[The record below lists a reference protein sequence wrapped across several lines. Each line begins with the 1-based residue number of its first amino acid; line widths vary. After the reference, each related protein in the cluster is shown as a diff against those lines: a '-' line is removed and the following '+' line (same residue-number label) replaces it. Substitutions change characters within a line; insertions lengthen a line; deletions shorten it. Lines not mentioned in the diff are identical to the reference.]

1 MTQLSLPNGQILD
14 FEDASQEQISTILK
28 KLKTDQPEIFEEKVS
43 EEKVSEEKITFPDTR
58 TASFEELKEFY
69 RGRDK
74 KEEKEIFQPTHEG
87 EVKSHVLQF
96 DYGQADNDTERE
108 LRLKRLFGEGTYKKV
123 GYNDYVLLLDNISPE
138 LKEKYNLP
146 DDGTIRVNKKG
157 FSIYDVSRVVGHDRG
172 ALTASLGIGLLTGG
186 WGFWY
191 SAIAQGLAAAGGK
204 AFDELV
210 VEKYQGMSAQDDDQ
224 IYGDIAIT
232 GGIWTVAD
240 IATRG
245 AFKAIRAI
253 AKGKG
258 PKTDP
263 LRVEAIIAK
272 GFSRSQAEKLA
283 REELKTDLRV
293 AVRAGAAPT
302 VGEVSQ
308 KAITSRIQAIYEGI
322 FPNQKAA
329 LKNREYVKKV
339 MEDFGVGRITEE
351 QAKINL
357 KKQADAISATI
368 TDAMQKANVDEALR
382 IANRHMNEVIGNE
395 FDLIAQ
401 LYKPNQGLDIGFQ
414 QGLNQAARLF
424 DQDAQILYKKS
435 ENLLEGVQL
444 RVPDFAADS
453 AGNVFINVEKMPA
466 FFDGKA
472 LHEVVRN
479 LQADKALR
487 AAAPDTFKGGL
498 FQYILGKENW
508 TLSELTSLRS
518 ALRMSTKDPGIMP
531 GLADQ
536 QVGKI
541 IQSINGT
548 INKRLEQLANI
559 RATGHIDPAGPLALT
574 DSATLKRCEEGIM
587 AWKKADKYYKDGI
600 QRFNNGAMQLLDKNI
615 KEKFFIGNKPVLD
628 HIIEPGNATKLKTY
642 LNAITPSGL
651 KTLGEISGA
660 NPNVFRQAARF
671 AAEGNMKEANAV
683 LRNAGISDDLIPKMP
698 EFIGKLPLDDAYR
711 IQMTTEFGQVMR
723 DFARLATARA
733 NPLTVRNAMR
743 DSLAK
748 EWLGQAYRQ
757 SRRQGVFEPGNFA
770 SKFDDLGKDLQATL
784 FGKNNANMIRELTR
798 DYYMVGKGSNVF
810 AEATANIIGKEATQ
824 LRSKAEAMSAIPN
837 IGGQPSRTLAE
848 TLNGMKEV
856 INTSKAQSDDAL
868 YKAFASGKLE
878 DPDQLVQA
886 ILSNPKM
893 YDRLVAEFGDS
904 TMELAGGFKDSVMT
918 RLIGPAFPEG
928 ITTEAVANGIWGPAL
943 RRSIDKLN
951 TNGAL
956 SKILGQE
963 TVTDLIKVSKMGERI
978 SDAILKGKTGLAPA
992 SFAAGAGMR
1001 LVMDPLAFIR
1011 EAVGVLLLGR
1021 IFRQKWF
1028 LNMLLSPD
1036 IPATLYRRGLRAGIN
1051 LEGPRILGVGPRLN
1065 ATFLGAREQ
1074 INQSARLLG
1083 AMQLKPTGDTREK
1096 VIEGVQDIKEFI
1108 RPAVQTGI
1116 AAGRD
1121 VLREVEVDK
1130 VLGVR

>member
-14 FEDASQEQISTILK
+14 FEDASQGQISTILK

-43 EEKVSEEKITFPDTR
+43 EEKVSEEKITFPDAR
-58 TASFEELKEFY
+58 TASYEELKEFY
-69 RGRDK
+69 QGRYK

-96 DYGQADNDTERE
+96 DYGQADNDAERE
-108 LRLKRLFGEGTYKKV
+108 RRLKRTFGEGTYEKV

-157 FSIYDVSRVVGHDRG
+157 FSIYDVSRAVGHDRG
-172 ALTASLGIGLLTGG
+172 ALVASLGIGLLTGG
-186 WGFWY
+186 WGFWP
-191 SAIAQGLAAAGGK
+191 SVIAQGLAAAGGK

-210 VEKYQGMSAQDDDQ
+210 VEKYQGMSAQADDEV
-224 IYGDIAIT
+224 YGDIAIT

-245 AFKAIRAI
+245 AFKAVRAI
-253 AKGKG
+253 VKGKG

-263 LRVEAIIAK
+263 LRVEEIMGK
-272 GFSRSQAEKLA
+272 GFNRSQAEKIA
-283 REELKTDLRV
+283 REEVKTELRV
-293 AVRAGAAPT
+293 AVREGAAPT
-302 VGEVSQ
+302 IGEVSQ

-329 LKNREYVKKV
+329 LKNRDYITKV
-339 MEDFGVGRITEE
+339 MKDFGAGNITEE

-357 KKQADAISATI
+357 KKQGDAISANIADT
-368 TDAMQKANVDEALR
+368 MEKANVDEALR
-382 IANRHMNEVIGNE
+382 IANKHMNEVIGNE
-395 FDLIAQ
+395 FDLITQ

-414 QGLNQAARLF
+414 QGLSQAARLF

-435 ENLLEGVQL
+435 ENLLAGVKL
-444 RVPDFAADS
+444 RVPDFRVDS
-453 AGNVFINVEKMPA
+453 TGKVFINLEKLPA
-466 FFDGKA
+466 FFDGKP
-472 LHEVVRN
+472 LHQVVRN
-479 LQADKALR
+479 LQADEALR
-487 AAAPDTFKGGL
+487 AAAPETFKGGL

-541 IQSINGT
+541 IQSVNST

-559 RATGHIDPAGPLALT
+559 RATGRRDFFSLGT
-574 DSATLKRCEEGIM
+574 DSATLKRFEDGIM
-587 AWKKADKYYKDGI
+587 AWKKADKYYKNGI

-628 HIIEPGNATKLKTY
+628 HIIEPGNATKLKAY
-642 LNAITPSGL
+642 LKAITPSGL

-698 EFIGKLPLDDAYR
+698 EFISNLPIDDAYR

-733 NPLTVRNAMR
+733 DPLTVRNAMR

-757 SRRQGVFEPGNFA
+757 SRRQGAFDPGNFA
-770 SKFDDLGKDLQATL
+770 SKFDDLGNDLQATL

-798 DYYMVGKGSNVF
+798 DYYRVGKGSNVF

-886 ILSNPKM
+886 VLSNPKM

-904 TMELAGGFKDSVMT
+904 TMDLAGGFKDSVMT

-928 ITTEAVANGIWGPAL
+928 ITAEAVANGIWGPGM

-963 TVTDLIKVSKMGERI
+963 TLNDLIKVTKIGERI

-1001 LVMDPLAFIR
+1001 LIMDPLSFIR
-1011 EAVGVLLLGR
+1011 EAVGVLVLGR
-1021 IFRQKWF
+1021 VFRQKWF
-1028 LNMLLSPD
+1028 LDMLLSPD
-1036 IPATLYRRGLRAGIN
+1036 ISATLYRRGIRAGIN

-1083 AMQLKPTGDTREK
+1083 AMQLKPTGDTREW
-1096 VIEGVQDIKEFI
+1096 VRETAQAAKEYI
-1108 RPAVQTGI
+1108 RPAVQPGI

-1121 VLREVEVDK
+1121 VLREVEINK
-1130 VLGVR
+1130 LLGVR